1 MGRIKS
7 FIVKLSADIKSLGN
21 KDINFIQ
28 MRLLVSNITPE
39 FEQNIKQKISH
50 GILKAEIREAKM
62 EDVERLIKLHDLAW
76 HSTPMPYRPLDKENI
91 VKMLKDENIIFLIAK
106 IEGKDSGFA
115 LIYFTGTDRK
125 ISVIAGLGILP
136 ELQRKGLGTM
146 LGLASWDYFKKKGV
160 KELRCKVYKDNK
172 TSYNFIRGLKFEEYD
187 EDFVQWKLF

>member
-1 MGRIKS
+1 
-7 FIVKLSADIKSLGN
+7 
-21 KDINFIQ
+21 
-28 MRLLVSNITPE
+28 
-39 FEQNIKQKISH
+39 
-50 GILKAEIREAKM
+50 
-62 EDVERLIKLHDLAW
+62 
-76 HSTPMPYRPLDKENI
+76 
-91 VKMLKDENIIFLIAK
+91 MLKDEDIIFLIAK

>member
-7 FIVKLSADIKSLGN
+7 FIHKLSVDIKSLGN
-21 KDINFIQ
+21 KNINYIQ

-39 FEQNIKQKISH
+39 FEQILKQKVSQ
-50 GILKAEIREAKM
+50 GILKTEIREASM
-62 EDVERLIKLHDLAW
+62 EDVESLIKLHDLAW
-76 HSTPMPYRPLDKENI
+76 HSAPMPYRPLDKENI
-91 VKMLKDENIIFLIAK
+91 VEMLKDENIIFLIAK

-160 KELRCKVYKDNK
+160 KELRCKVYKDNI